1 MTAAKKVLI
10 FNSAELVS
18 NRLLFRSHD
27 AVEVDVLQKQLQSI
41 TRH

>member
-10 FNSAELVS
+10 YSAELVS

-41 TRH
+41 TRQ